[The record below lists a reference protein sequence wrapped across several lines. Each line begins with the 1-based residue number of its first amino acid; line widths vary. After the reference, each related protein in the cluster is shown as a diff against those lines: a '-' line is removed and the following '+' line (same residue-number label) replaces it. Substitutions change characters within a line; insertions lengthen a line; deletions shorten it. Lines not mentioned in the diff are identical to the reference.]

1 MTTKKT
7 YILRG
12 TLTAI
17 EPLATASKELVDEG
31 KKIYGANSPV
41 PVPSFHTQ
49 EGTHLYFPATGL
61 RGTLRRALRDVVRQ
75 NLIKRGSEGLLID
88 EHYLLTLG
96 GIKGAGAEDRSSVK
110 QEEEWRTRN
119 VLLSLF
125 GAGDAG
131 FLSFVQGKT
140 SIANAICSASI
151 KPMAITGARTND
163 LFANREGLDF
173 LADSEIDN
181 LVARAAG
188 NAKASAIRKEIGLKT
203 AALQKAKRAGDDDTD
218 ALTQDI
224 EKLNASLD
232 KTLKDSKASSV
243 SVGMPLAGFQAIPPY
258 SIMDHTIKIFN
269 ATAEELGGMIAAL
282 NQFSL
287 NPTIGAHRAVGCGEV
302 KAQYTMFEVTATGSH
317 PIASIAVGG
326 YMPMEVSNQ
335 TDSFDSAV
343 NAFNAYL
350 ESDDFDLSVPYAL

>member
-17 EPLATASKELVDEG
+17 EPLATASKELIDEG
-31 KKIYGANSPV
+31 KKLYGANSPV

-49 EGTHLYFPATGL
+49 DGTHLYFPATGL
-61 RGTLRRALRDVVRQ
+61 RGTLRRALRDVVRS
-75 NLIKRGSEGLLID
+75 NLIQRGSKGLLID

-110 QEEEWRTRN
+110 QEEEWRNRN

-140 SIANAICSASI
+140 SIANAVCSASTQ
-151 KPMAITGARTND
+151 PMVMTGARTND
-163 LFANREGLDF
+163 LFANKEGLDF

-181 LVARAAG
+181 LIARAAG
-188 NAKASAIRKEIGLKT
+188 NAKASGIRKEIGKKT
-203 AALQKAKRAGDDDTD
+203 AELQQAKRSGEDTD
-218 ALTQDI
+218 AIAQDI

-258 SIMDHTIKIFN
+258 SIMDHSIKVFN
-269 ATAEELGGMIAAL
+269 ATPEELGGMIAAL
-282 NQFSL
+282 NQLSL
-287 NPTIGAHRAVGCGEV
+287 NPIIGAHKATGCGEI
-302 KAQYTMFEVTATGSH
+302 KAQYKVIEVTSTGSQC
-317 PIASIAVGG
+317 IANISIGNYEPMTVSDQSVPFDQAV
-326 YMPMEVSNQ
+326 
-335 TDSFDSAV
+335 SA
-343 NAFNAYL
+343 FKAYL
-350 ESDDFDLSVPYAL
+350 ESDQFDLSVPYAL